1 MLDLTTSIDDFDG
14 YTQVHCTIM
23 TDPQQIAKPRQ
34 VVNCSIEVPY
44 SDSLKEVR
52 LAAFLELKNF
62 LTLSL
67 SQIDGEIAR
76 LQQ

>member
-1 MLDLTTSIDDFDG
+1 MLDLTTSIDNFDG

-23 TDPQQIAKPRQ
+23 TDLQQIAKPRQ
-34 VVNCSIEVPY
+34 VINCSIEVPY
-44 SDSLKEVR
+44 ADSLKEVR
-52 LAAFLELKNF
+52 LAAFLELKSF

-67 SQIDGEIAR
+67 SQIDEEIAK

>member
-34 VVNCSIEVPY
+34 VVAGLQMAAIQGQKEQNENC
-44 SDSLKEVR
+44 
-52 LAAFLELKNF
+52 
-62 LTLSL
+62 
-67 SQIDGEIAR
+67 
-76 LQQ
+76 

>member
-1 MLDLTTSIDDFDG
+1 MLDLTTSIDNFDG
-14 YTQVHCTIM
+14 YTQVQYTIM
-23 TDPQQIAKPRQ
+23 TDPQQIERPRQ

-62 LTLSL
+62 LTQSL
-67 SQIDGEIAR
+67 SQIDEEIAR